1 MGTALIFDGN
11 SILNRAFYGVRPLT
25 SPEGLPTNALFGIVG
40 MVNKAFAQIGFKPDY
55 AAAAFDLKEK
65 TFRHKACDTYK
76 ATRKP
81 MPEDL
86 ARQLPYARELLA
98 ALGITVVD
106 CAGYEADDI
115 LGTYARQC
123 AENGDSAFLVTGD
136 RDSFQLISD
145 RVTVL
150 LASNED
156 TKVMTPAAINEKYG
170 VNPEQLIDVKAIMG
184 DSSDNIAGVPGI
196 GEKGALKLISQYG
209 TLDGVYEH
217 LAEITGSTNTKLAEG
232 KESAYTSRFLA
243 EINTRA
249 PVAKTVFDCAY
260 SGADTNSL
268 RALYTKLGFK
278 QFLDKLEAEAPE
290 AEKEEYLPL
299 SQAQPGGIVYACRDG
314 GDFYACAGGKC
325 FKGESSGAKALLAG
339 ADELVCWSV
348 KEIFALADELGAAL
362 TGNIADVSL
371 MAYVYSPAD
380 NGVSFGR
387 SALDLLGVHCAGI
400 NISLL
405 PQMYEKLCEK
415 LTPEMQKLYREV
427 ELPLAK
433 VLYGMEKRGFR
444 VDRAALERFGEEITR
459 SAETEEQEIYF
470 LAGGEFNINSP
481 KQLGNVLFEKLM
493 LPHYRKTKSGYSTDA
508 EVLERLLPYH
518 PIVELILDYRKD
530 SKLKSTYCDGL
541 AKQITADG
549 RIHTTFKQTQTLTG
563 RLSSAEPNLQNIP
576 VRGDKGRELRRF
588 FVADEGS
595 VLIDADYS
603 QIELRVMAHV
613 SGDETLINAFMNGE
627 DIHTVTASQVFRV
640 PANSVTP
647 EMRKRAKAVNFGI
660 IYGIG
665 DYSLSQDLHI
675 SRRTAA
681 EYIQS
686 YLDHYPRV
694 KEYLES
700 AKANAKRD
708 GFVTTMFGR
717 RRNLPEINAS
727 NANVRAFGER
737 VAMNTPIQGAAADL
751 IKIAMIRTE
760 QMLAEAG
767 LKAKLILQI
776 HDELIV
782 EAPESEAEAASA
794 ILREAMTGA
803 AELSVPLV
811 VDIGIGKSWFDAKN

>member
-40 MVNKAFAQIGFKPDY
+40 MVNKAFAQIGVKPDY

-86 ARQLPYARELLA
+86 ARQLPYARELLE

-217 LAEITGSTNTKLAEG
+217 LAEITGSTNVKLAEG

-260 SGADTNSL
+260 SGADVNAL

-278 QFLDKLEAEAPE
+278 QFLDKLESEAPE

-576 VRGDKGRELRRF
+576 VRGDKGRELRNF
-588 FVADEGS
+588 FVADKGS
-595 VLIDADYS
+595 
-603 QIELRVMAHV
+603 
-613 SGDETLINAFMNGE
+613 
-627 DIHTVTASQVFRV
+627 
-640 PANSVTP
+640 
-647 EMRKRAKAVNFGI
+647 
-660 IYGIG
+660 
-665 DYSLSQDLHI
+665 
-675 SRRTAA
+675 
-681 EYIQS
+681 
-686 YLDHYPRV
+686 
-694 KEYLES
+694 
-700 AKANAKRD
+700 
-708 GFVTTMFGR
+708 
-717 RRNLPEINAS
+717 
-727 NANVRAFGER
+727 
-737 VAMNTPIQGAAADL
+737 
-751 IKIAMIRTE
+751 
-760 QMLAEAG
+760 
-767 LKAKLILQI
+767 
-776 HDELIV
+776 
-782 EAPESEAEAASA
+782 
-794 ILREAMTGA
+794 
-803 AELSVPLV
+803 
-811 VDIGIGKSWFDAKN
+811 

>member
-40 MVNKAFAQIGFKPDY
+40 MVNKAFAQIGVKPDY

-760 QMLAEAG
+760 KMLSEAG

-803 AELSVPLV
+803 AQLSVPLV